1 MTMQGRGASK
11 ASKKELVIESP
22 QQYQS
27 LAPCEAEPAPV
38 PQVVVSRRA
47 HPPHTHTHTHTHRT
61 LGGHRVSEVALWV
74 RGWLGLE
81 VGG

>member
-1 MTMQGRGASK
+1 MQGRGASK

-47 HPPHTHTHTHTHRT
+47 HPPHTHPPHTHTHTHT
-61 LGGHRVSEVALWV
+61 PTGPSEDTEFLKLLC
-74 RGWLGLE
+74 G
-81 VGG
+81 